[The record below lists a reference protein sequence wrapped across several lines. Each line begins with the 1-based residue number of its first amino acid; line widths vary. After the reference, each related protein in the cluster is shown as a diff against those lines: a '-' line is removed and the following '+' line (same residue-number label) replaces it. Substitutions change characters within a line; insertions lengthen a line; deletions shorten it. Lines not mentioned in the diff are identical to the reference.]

1 MTSIKFLNSND
12 FRTGAIV
19 LQGFFG
25 NNTVSRFDSRP
36 LRKALREEL
45 WSDHADELA
54 VFLNSKVTKE
64 EIRIAG
70 IKLTAA
76 H

>member
-1 MTSIKFLNSND
+1 M
-12 FRTGAIV
+12 R
-19 LQGFFG
+19 
-25 NNTVSRFDSRP
+25 
-36 LRKALREEL
+36 ALREEL

-54 VFLNSKVTKE
+54 VFLNSKATKE

-70 IKLTAA
+70 IMLSAA